1 MSETRQQSNLHWWII
16 GGMLFGAI
24 WGTVLHETYY
34 ADFYTAATTDTQG
47 QTVDGG
53 ALTKSVL
60 VNIDAQFQETTLGGL
75 AYGLAALF
83 MNLLKMVVLPL
94 VFTSL
99 VSGIVGLGDFK
110 RLGTI
115 GGRTALWYL
124 TTTLLAIV
132 TGLLLV
138 NLINPG
144 VGVTL
149 DVPFSQEKPAE
160 LTGWGVLIGMVPTNV
175 VDAAAK
181 GKLLP
186 LIFFAICFGVFLLK
200 TETEAGLRVREFFQ
214 GFFDVMMKLTG
225 FIITL
230 APIGIA
236 ALIAKLLATTGP
248 DVFESLAGYAMTVA
262 AALAIHFFLILPG
275 LLYLRTKRN
284 PYAIMR
290 QMSPALLTAFS
301 TASSSSTLPVTL
313 DCIENRVGVSNRIS
327 GFVLPLGATV
337 NMDGTALY
345 ECVATLFV
353 AQVFA
358 TSNPEFILTFSSQMT
373 IVGLALL
380 VSIGAAGIPHAGLV
394 MMTIIFAAVG
404 LPFEMTALLWAVD
417 RPLDMCRT
425 ATNVWSDTLA
435 TVYVAHTEGEIS
447 EVASGGPDV

>member
-1 MSETRQQSNLHWWII
+1 MVL
-16 GGMLFGAI
+16 GAI
-24 WGTVLHETYY
+24 WGTLLHEAYY
-34 ADFYTAATTDTQG
+34 GDFYTNATTDA
-47 QTVDGG
+47 DGNVINNG
-53 ALTKSVL
+53 VLTKDVL
-60 VNIDAQFQETTLGGL
+60 KNIDGQFRDTTFGGL
-75 AYGLAALF
+75 AYGLAGLF

-99 VSGIVGLGDFK
+99 VAGIVGLGDFR
-110 RLGTI
+110 RLGKI

-124 TTTLLAIV
+124 TTTLLAIL

-138 NLINPG
+138 NMIAPG
-144 VGVTL
+144 EGVTL
-149 DVPFSQEKPAE
+149 EIPFSRDKPAE
-160 LTGWGVLIGMVPTNV
+160 LSGWGVLTGMIPTNI

-200 TETEAGLRVREFFQ
+200 TETEASKTVRAFFQ

-225 FIITL
+225 FVIAL
-230 APIGIA
+230 APVGIA

-248 DVFESLAGYAMTVA
+248 DVFESLAGYAFTVA
-262 AALAIHFFLILPG
+262 VALAIHFFVILPG
-275 LLYLRTKRN
+275 LVYLRTKRN
-284 PYAIMR
+284 PYRIMR

-301 TASSSSTLPVTL
+301 TASSASTLPVTL
-313 DCIENRVGVSNRIS
+313 DRIENGVGVSNRIS
-327 GFVLPLGATV
+327 SFVLPLGATV

-358 TSNPEFILTFSSQMT
+358 TSNPEYVLSFANQMT

-425 ATNVWSDTLA
+425 ATNVWSDSLA
-435 TVYVAHTEGEIS
+435 TVYVAHHEGEINPPMENPNNETPTS
-447 EVASGGPDV
+447 SDGS

>member
-1 MSETRQQSNLHWWII
+1 MVV
-16 GGMLFGAI
+16 GAI
-24 WGTVLHETYY
+24 WGTLLHEAYY
-34 ADFYTAATTDTQG
+34 SEFYANAVTDTHG
-47 QTVDGG
+47 NVVNDGI
-53 ALTKSVL
+53 LTKAVL
-60 VNIDAQFQETTLGGL
+60 KDIEGQFRETAFGSL
-75 AYGLAALF
+75 AYGLAGLF
-83 MNLLKMVVLPL
+83 MNLLKMIVLPL
-94 VFTSL
+94 FFTSL
-99 VSGIVGLGDFK
+99 VAGIVGLGDFR
-110 RLGTI
+110 RLGKI

-124 TTTLLAIV
+124 TTTLLAIL

-138 NLINPG
+138 NLISPG
-144 VGVTL
+144 EGVSL
-149 DVPFSQEKPAE
+149 DVPFSSEKPAE
-160 LTGWGVLIGMVPTNV
+160 LTGWGVITGMVPTNV
-175 VDAAAK
+175 VDAAAQ

-200 TETEAGLRVREFFQ
+200 TETEAAKTVRSFFQ

-225 FIITL
+225 FIIAL

-248 DVFESLAGYAMTVA
+248 DVFESLAGYAITVA
-262 AALAIHFFLILPG
+262 VALGIHFFLVLPG
-275 LLYLRTKRN
+275 LVYVRTKRN
-284 PYAIMR
+284 PYRIMR

-301 TASSSSTLPVTL
+301 TASSASTLPVTL
-313 DCIENRVGVSNRIS
+313 ERIEHGVGVSPRIS
-327 GFVLPLGATV
+327 SFVLPLGATV

-358 TSNPEFILTFSSQMT
+358 TTNPDYVLTFGNQMT

-394 MMTIIFAAVG
+394 MMPIIFAAVG

-435 TVYVAHTEGEIS
+435 TVYVAHQEGEIS
-447 EVASGGPDV
+447 QPEEESE